1 MTRETAPLGAAIGVA
16 FALGACAHHGGE
28 HHGGGHHEP
37 GERHGHRGAYVPI
50 AKQGYFFSGGE
61 YRAAKDGDVMVGQ
74 MFVQYQIPHHRSSPY
89 PIVMIH
95 GGGQSG
101 TNFLGTPDER
111 PGWADYFVKRGYAVY
126 VVDAPARGRSAG
138 SNEVLGAPTRRAAQW
153 VADRFTAPARKPL
166 YPQAHRHTQWPGS
179 GLPGDRVFDQ
189 FYASQVEQLDD
200 PGVGERLIREAGAAL
215 LDKIGPAILLGHSQG
230 GPLVFTIADARPKLA
245 KAVLAIEP
253 NGPPFQE
260 VTFTG
265 AASGVPLNSGTPS
278 GVPGWYKDGA
288 LSRPWGIT
296 RNPLTYTP
304 ADTKPPQSVLEPKAD
319 SADLVRC
326 RLQAEP
332 ARQLV
337 NLRTLPTL
345 ILVSE
350 ASYHAPY
357 DHCTSKYLKQAGV
370 EHTFTRLDEH
380 GIRGNGHMMMLE
392 KNSDEIAALLDRWI
406 RANVKPGPK

>member
-1 MTRETAPLGAAIGVA
+1 MFRRISATALLIAAVA
-16 FALGACAHHGGE
+16 ACSHTPSSDRYPAIE
-28 HHGGGHHEP
+28 
-37 GERHGHRGAYVPI
+37 
-50 AKQGYFFSGGE
+50 KQGYFFSGGT
-61 YRAAKDGDVMVGQ
+61 YQPAKDGNVMVGQ
-74 MFVQYQIPHHRSSPY
+74 MFVQYQIPANRISPY
-89 PIVMIH
+89 PVVMIH

-111 PGWADYFVKRGYAVY
+111 PGWADYFLKRGYAIY
-126 VVDAPARGRSAG
+126 VIDAPARARSAG
-138 SNEVLGAPTRRAAQW
+138 SSQVLGVPSRRAA
-153 VADRFTAPARKPL
+153 DYISERFTAPERKPL
-166 YPQAHRHTQWPGS
+166 YPQATKHTQWPGA
-179 GLPGDRVFDQ
+179 GIPGDPIYDQ

-215 LDKIGPAILLGHSQG
+215 LDRIGPAILIGHSQG

-253 NGPPFQE
+253 NGPPFYE
-260 VTFTG
+260 LLFTG
-265 AASGVPLNSGTPS
+265 PPT
-278 GVPGWYKDGA
+278 WFKDGP

-304 ADTKPPQSVLEPKAD
+304 ADPKPPQPVLEAKAD
-319 SADLVRC
+319 APDLVRC

-332 ARQLV
+332 ARKLTNLATMPILV
-337 NLRTLPTL
+337 
-345 ILVSE
+345 LVSE

-370 EHTFTRLDEH
+370 EHTFARLQDH

-392 KNSDEIAALLDRWI
+392 KNSDEIAAFLDGWI
-406 RANVKPGPK
+406 RANVK

>member
-1 MTRETAPLGAAIGVA
+1 VKLQYRVCAAVL
-16 FALGACAHHGGE
+16 ALAGCAQQEHAHHGEHAGGPMMH
-28 HHGGGHHEP
+28 HHG
-37 GERHGHRGAYVPI
+37 AYTPV
-50 AKQGYFFSGGE
+50 ARQGYFFTGGE

-111 PGWADYFVKRGYAVY
+111 PGWADYFLRRGYAVY
-126 VVDAPARGRSAG
+126 VVDAPARARSAG
-138 SNEVLGAPTRRAAQW
+138 SVEVLGAPSRRAAHW
-153 VADRFTAPARKPL
+153 VSDRFTAPEKKPL
-166 YPQAHRHTQWPGS
+166 YPQATKHTQWPGA
-179 GLPGDRVFDQ
+179 GVPGDPVFDQ

-200 PGVGERLIREAGAAL
+200 PGVGERLIRDAGAKL
-215 LDKIGPAILLGHSQG
+215 LDRIGPAILLGHSQG

-253 NGPPFQE
+253 NGPPFNE
-260 VTFTG
+260 VTY
-265 AASGVPLNSGTPS
+265 SGGSAF
-278 GVPGWYKDGA
+278 YKDGPP
-288 LSRPWGIT
+288 SRPWGIT
-296 RNPLTYTP
+296 RNRLIYEPGG
-304 ADTKPPQSVLEPKAD
+304 AQPPQSALEAQAD
-319 SADLVRC
+319 GPDLVRC

-337 NLRTLPTL
+337 NLRTLPML
-345 ILVSE
+345 VLVSE

-370 EHTFTRLDEH
+370 AHTFARLEQH

-392 KNSDEIAALLDRWI
+392 KNSDEIAAFIERWI
-406 RANVKPGPK
+406 RENVR